1 MTFSFENAG
10 RAPQPN
16 RKAYIA
22 RMAVLWSLFTAACTA
37 LVIVALVNIVS
48 GNTGYVVMLGVFGLI
63 GFLTGYWMFAYLR
76 DMKADLITVE
86 GEISRK
92 WVRGQI
98 LEFFMQACYLSV
110 EGKIFVVR
118 RIDYAGLL
126 ETDLVRI
133 NCYPHSLTVVG
144 IERYD
149 EVDKHFVPAD
159 GGQLI

>member
-16 RKAYIA
+16 RKAYIT
-22 RMAVLWSLFTAACTA
+22 RMAALWSLFTVACTV
-37 LVIVALVNIVS
+37 LVVVALVNIVS

-63 GFLTGYWMFAYLR
+63 GFLTGYWMLAYLR

-149 EVDKHFVPAD
+149 EVDKRFVPAD
-159 GGQLI
+159 GGQPI